1 METRERI
8 YDAAMKLFSE
18 KNFESVT
25 IEMITESADVGKG
38 TFFNYFENKE
48 AVIRFQFEERLR
60 LISAASSKIL
70 AGVEIENYPQSAKY
84 FPKTGGVF
92 WRRMVA
98 LVRFITEQSEK
109 NQHLTRTI
117 LALSLTN
124 PAVRETSIASKI
136 QASGVIAQ
144 LIQEGLNRGEL
155 RTDFTPEEMAHILY
169 SAHLSTLWQWA
180 QTDSDKTL
188 SEAIDHTYAM
198 LWRALRN
205 PNYVEETLIDRSNSV
220 ADTVAESV
228 SLDIGIECGQP
239 DDSEIH
245 PPDSKIS

>member
-8 YDAAMKLFSE
+8 YDAAMKLFAE

-60 LISAASSKIL
+60 MITLASAKIL

-98 LVRFITEQSEK
+98 LVRFIAEHSEK
-109 NQHLTRTI
+109 NQRLTRTI

-124 PAVRETSIASKI
+124 PAVRETSIASKK
-136 QASGVIAQ
+136 QASGVIVQ

-155 RTDFTPEEMAHILY
+155 RPDFTPEEMAHILY
-169 SAHLSTLWQWA
+169 GAHISTLLQWA
-180 QTDSDKTL
+180 QTESETTL
-188 SEAIDHTYAM
+188 SEAIDHTFAV

-205 PNYVEETLIDRSNSV
+205 PNYVEEEPQERSTEVSNWVAPDTCIASDPTID
-220 ADTVAESV
+220 
-228 SLDIGIECGQP
+228 C
-239 DDSEIH
+239 EIS
-245 PPDSKIS
+245 PP

>member
-8 YDAAMKLFSE
+8 YDAAMKLFAE
-18 KNFESVT
+18 KNFETVT

-60 LISAASSKIL
+60 MISVASSKIL
-70 AGVEIENYPQSAKY
+70 SGVEIENYPKSARY

-98 LVRFITEQSEK
+98 LVRFITEYSDK
-109 NQHLTRTI
+109 NQHLTRTV

-124 PAVRETSIASKI
+124 PAVRQTSLESKR
-136 QASGVIAQ
+136 QASAVITE
-144 LIQEGLNRGEL
+144 LIKEGLKRGEL
-155 RTDFTPEEMAHILY
+155 RTDFAPEEMAHILY
-169 SAHLSTLWQWA
+169 SAHLSTLLLWA
-180 QTDSDKTL
+180 QAETEGSL
-188 SEAIDHTYAM
+188 SEAIDRTYAM

-205 PNYVEETLIDRSNSV
+205 PEYLEETGREPSNEPISFEED
-220 ADTVAESV
+220 ANDTLSRTE
-228 SLDIGIECGQP
+228 LCHLETEI
-239 DDSEIH
+239 SEEK
-245 PPDSKIS
+245 KI